1 MPLQSRA
8 ARASA
13 RRHLTKQQYV
23 YSTLRE
29 AIILCELRPGE
40 RLVIDELARRLD
52 ISIIPVREALRLLE
66 SEGLVVNI
74 AHVGSTVAPISRQSI
89 VEVFTILEG
98 LETVSARAAATVA
111 GEEDLASLIEIVT
124 AMDRA
129 LEEGL
134 QSRWAE
140 LNTRFHLAIS
150 GLSGMPMLHE
160 MLQRALDHWDRVRRF
175 FFTNVFTRR
184 AEVAQH
190 EHHQMLQLMM
200 SRDLVKLE
208 EIMRAHNR
216 SALAA
221 YTAHLDAAGSADDAR
236 DGRPQ

>member
-1 MPLQSRA
+1 M
-8 ARASA
+8 
-13 RRHLTKQQYV
+13 
-23 YSTLRE
+23 
-29 AIILCELRPGE
+29 
-40 RLVIDELARRLD
+40 
-52 ISIIPVREALRLLE
+52 
-66 SEGLVVNI
+66 
-74 AHVGSTVAPISRQSI
+74 
-89 VEVFTILEG
+89 
-98 LETVSARAAATVA
+98 ARAAATVA